1 MLAKRFAEIIVLLS
15 IVTSLSTKTLA
26 QNTQDCRTKKDIPLI
41 SGHWKD
47 DQTGKEVDITYLPSS
62 PKVVATY
69 SETHNCPNP
78 DEKGKPVPSP
88 IDFEGTAVQRKIEG
102 TIHVCR
108 WRTDNKHPTA
118 YTYATGEVDVKLW
131 MTEDGMGLRGYWNNP
146 DTHKDEDVSF
156 TRLDKPYYPTSKF
169 DIVEAGANA
178 KIYEQPSTESK
189 VSSTPEPGTRLMI
202 YATETDEKGN
212 ATWYLVTDLRYSLGR
227 ENYGWIRL
235 GQVKCKSSNKT
246 ISQGQQSSPAGSTSL
261 VR

>member
-1 MLAKRFAEIIVLLS
+1 MLAKRFAEILVLLS
-15 IVTSLSTKTLA
+15 IVTSLSTKTLS

-47 DQTGKEVDITYLPSS
+47 NQTGKEVDITYVPSS

-69 SETHNCPNP
+69 SETHNCPDP
-78 DEKGKPVPSP
+78 DEKGKPIPLP
-88 IDFEGTAVQRKIEG
+88 IDFE
-102 TIHVCR
+102 
-108 WRTDNKHPTA
+108 
-118 YTYATGEVDVKLW
+118 ATGEVDVKLW

-178 KIYEQPSTESK
+178 KIYEQPSTDSK

-246 ISQGQQSSPAGSTSL
+246 ISQGQQSSPAGSTTL

>member
-1 MLAKRFAEIIVLLS
+1 MLAKRFAEILVLLS
-15 IVTSLSTKTLA
+15 IVTSLSTKALS

-41 SGHWKD
+41 SGHW
-47 DQTGKEVDITYLPSS
+47 
-62 PKVVATY
+62 
-69 SETHNCPNP
+69 
-78 DEKGKPVPSP
+78 
-88 IDFEGTAVQRKIEG
+88 
-102 TIHVCR
+102 
-108 WRTDNKHPTA
+108 
-118 YTYATGEVDVKLW
+118 
-131 MTEDGMGLRGYWNNP
+131 NNQ
-146 DTHKDEDVSF
+146 DTHKDEDISF
-156 TRLDKPYYPTSKF
+156 TRLDKPYYPTSQF

-178 KIYEQPSTESK
+178 KIYEQPSTDSK

-246 ISQGQQSSPAGSTSL
+246 ISQGQQLSPAGSTTL